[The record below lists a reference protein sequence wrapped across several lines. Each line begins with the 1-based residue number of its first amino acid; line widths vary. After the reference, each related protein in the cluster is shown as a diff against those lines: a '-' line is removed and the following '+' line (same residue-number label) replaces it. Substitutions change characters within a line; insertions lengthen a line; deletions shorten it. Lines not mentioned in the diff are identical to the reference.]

1 MDLTQMNSLKNLK
14 MEKEENFLKSKNEI
28 EKVRSRLE
36 KKTEVAFRNFVQS
49 KNQFWQWWEVW
60 E

>member
-1 MDLTQMNSLKNLK
+1 